1 MKINASDVAALIG
14 ENPYKTRKEAIEALA
29 INNGYECPDDE
40 EEQETISKLVSSAM
54 DQITEVCK
62 SVSEV
67 DLEDKIEKYEKKVVQ
82 TAIEDEVRRSR
93 GEVTFLAKQCLPPS
107 VVESIKRNPTQSVET
122 VIQTFKAEIKQ
133 SPLIAEACHSI
144 NKIRGTILETQSTD
158 NLQTKLGKKV
168 DERNSKYYIYHI
180 PRLGFAAR
188 IVGKLDGTTKLADGD
203 AITEI
208 KTRRRKWATVP
219 VYDIIQL
226 RCYMKLT
233 GIKKGILHEEFP
245 DKTSRTTNIDWSDS
259 EWNRIEKSLIQ
270 TLEEVNEK
278 YN

>member
-14 ENPYKTRKEAIEALA
+14 ENPYKSIEEAIECLA
-29 INNGYECPDDE
+29 INNGYENPDDE
-40 EEQETISKLVSSAM
+40 EEQETMNKLVSSAM
-54 DQITEVCK
+54 GQITEVCK

-67 DLEDKIEKYEKKVVQ
+67 DLEEKIEKFEKKVVQ

-93 GEVTFLAKQCLPPS
+93 GEVPFLAKQCLPPAAI
-107 VVESIKRNPTQSVET
+107 ESIRKNPTQSVET
-122 VIQTFKAEIKQ
+122 VIQKFKAEIRQ
-133 SPLIAEACHSI
+133 SPLISEACQSI
-144 NKIRGTILETQSTD
+144 NKIRGTMLETQSTD
-158 NLQTKLGKKV
+158 NLQTKLGQKV

-180 PRLGFAAR
+180 PRLGFPAR

-208 KTRRRKWATVP
+208 KTRRRKWPTVP
-219 VYDIIQL
+219 KYDIIQL

-245 DKTSRTTNIDWSDS
+245 DKTSRTTNIEWSDS
-259 EWNRIEKSLIQ
+259 EWARIEKSLIQ
-270 TLEEVNEK
+270 TLQEVNDK
-278 YN
+278 YS

>member
-14 ENPYKTRKEAIEALA
+14 ENPYKSREEAIEALA
-29 INNGYECPDDE
+29 INNGYAFADDE
-40 EEQETISKLVSSAM
+40 EEQETMNTLISSAM
-54 DQITEVCK
+54 TQITEVCK

-67 DLEDKIEKYEKKVVQ
+67 DLEEKIEKYEKKVVQ

-93 GEVTFLAKQCLPPS
+93 GEVPLLTKQCLPPA
-107 VVESIKRNPTQSVET
+107 VVESIKNNPTQSVET
-122 VIQTFKAEIKQ
+122 VMNTFKAEIKQ
-133 SPLIAEACHSI
+133 SPMVAEVCRSI
-144 NKIRGTILETQSTD
+144 NKIRGTMLETQSTD

-168 DERNSKYYIYHI
+168 DERNSKYYVYHI
-180 PRLGFAAR
+180 PHLSFGAR
-188 IVGKLDGTTKLADGD
+188 IIGKLDGTTKLADGD

-208 KTRRRKWATVP
+208 KTRRRKWPSVP
-219 VYDIIQL
+219 KYDIVQL

-245 DKTSRTTNIDWSDS
+245 DKTSRTTNIEWSDS

-270 TLEEVNEK
+270 TLTNVNEK
-278 YN
+278 YC